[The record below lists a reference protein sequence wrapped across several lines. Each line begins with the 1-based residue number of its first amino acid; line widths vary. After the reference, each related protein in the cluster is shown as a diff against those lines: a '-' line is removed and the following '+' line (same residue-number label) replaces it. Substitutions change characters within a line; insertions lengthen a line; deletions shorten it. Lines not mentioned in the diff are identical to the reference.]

1 MSSVFSSKDVTSAS
15 SLQKARSTRTPVRF
29 CRDADVTPSRDAC
42 TRLYMGIV
50 ISIMPKTIMHSTG
63 MTPANTN
70 AA

>member
-29 CRDADVTPSRDAC
+29 CRDTEVTLSRDAC
-42 TRLYMGIV
+42 TRLYMGMV
-50 ISIMPKTIMHSTG
+50 ISIMPKTMMHSTG
-63 MTPANTN
+63 MTPTNTS